1 MNSCLDNLLNRDI
14 YLNAMQ
20 TQTSRSKDCE
30 HLLCVRNLQKAYQQ
44 RHHVIRSIN
53 LDLYAGELVAIIGR
67 SGAGKST
74 LLHMLNGTIDT
85 TAGEI
90 IGFPQSAHPQH
101 VEHLQGKALR
111 QWRSTCGMIFQDF
124 CLVPRL
130 DVITNVLLGR
140 LSQTGLLRSM
150 FKLFPKSDVEKA
162 IELLEWT
169 GLIHHALQRAENL
182 SGGQSQRVAIARA
195 LMQNPRLLLADEPVA
210 SLDPK
215 NTHRVMQ
222 ALVAISERNIGVM
235 VNLHSVE
242 LVKQYCSRVIGIAQ
256 GEIIFDGHPDELTE
270 EVQQHIYA
278 AEAQAA

>member
-1 MNSCLDNLLNRDI
+1 MDTQPTLTSHHPEKLLSVVNLR
-14 YLNAMQ
+14 
-20 TQTSRSKDCE
+20 
-30 HLLCVRNLQKAYQQ
+30 KAYGQQ
-44 RHHVIRSIN
+44 QEVIKGVSF
-53 LDLYAGELVAIIGR
+53 DLYAGELVAVIGR

-74 LLHMLNGTIDT
+74 LLHMLNGTIET
-85 TAGEI
+85 TAGDI
-90 IGFPQSAHPQH
+90 IGFAQSDSPQH
-101 VEHLQGKALR
+101 VQTLSGQSLR
-111 QWRSTCGMIFQDF
+111 HWRATCGMIFQDF

-140 LSQTGLLRSM
+140 LSETGIVRSM
-150 FKLFPKSDVEKA
+150 LKLFPKQDIERA

-222 ALVAISERNIGVM
+222 ALKEISAQNIGVM

-242 LVKQYCSRVIGIAQ
+242 LVKQYCSRVIGVSEGTIVY
-256 GEIIFDGHPDELTE
+256 DGSPEGLTDD
-270 EVQQHIYA
+270 VQQLIYTPSSSA
-278 AEAQAA
+278 AA